1 MNLHEEYF
9 CVSAHCF
16 WGSSVWVQSSFFVVL
31 SLVFWHY
38 VSLSGKSHP
47 SVIWRRA
54 SCHLSGIIWE
64 AVQAGLL
71 YSDICKHMVTLDSGL
86 CLYYLSSEQAHQNK
100 PCFLSFLWPL
110 AFLTAAVSYTNSL
123 IFDPLCTGTGLYK

>member
-1 MNLHEEYF
+1 M
-9 CVSAHCF
+9 
-16 WGSSVWVQSSFFVVL
+16 
-31 SLVFWHY
+31 
-38 VSLSGKSHP
+38 
-47 SVIWRRA
+47 
-54 SCHLSGIIWE
+54 
-64 AVQAGLL
+64 QAGLL

-100 PCFLSFLWPL
+100 PWFLSFLWPL